1 MFEGVLELNGY
12 RYQQDE
18 EMPLTD
24 TFARQT
30 KQSGAAAGDKHSDGG
45 GMYLLVN
52 VTGKYWRLNYR
63 VNGKQ
68 KTLALGISPEA
79 SLATARKLHERA
91 RRQLVT
97 GLISWC
103 CSKKAEASLVRAQ
116 LDTS

>member
-1 MFEGVLELNGY
+1 
-12 RYQQDE
+12 
-18 EMPLTD
+18 
-24 TFARQT
+24 
-30 KQSGAAAGDKHSDGG
+30 
-45 GMYLLVN
+45 MYLLVN
-52 VTGKYWRLNYR
+52 VTGNYWRLNYR

-68 KTLALGISPEA
+68 KTLALGIYPEA

-116 LDTS
+116 LDTFLMSGHEWLEKSGARGAENAQVRAAS